1 MNKRW
6 YDNIQDNQELLEK
19 LQKLGRRD
27 LALVAKELEQIAVS
41 IKAIKRE
48 KEDVPVSIGL
58 ERVKGLYQNKN
69 RRWYD
74 KDEQIS
80 SAMKSISTLSEDEYT
95 GIIEALNSAILD

>member
-1 MNKRW
+1 MNNRW
-6 YDNIQDNQELLEK
+6 YDNIEVNQEVLDK
-19 LQKLGRRD
+19 LQKLGRKD
-27 LALVAKELEQIAVS
+27 LVQVAKELEQIAVS

-48 KEDVPVSIGL
+48 QEDVPISIGL

-80 SAMKSISTLSEDEYT
+80 AAMKSISTLSEDEYT
-95 GIIEALNSAILD
+95 GIIEALNSAIQD